1 MQGKYEKIY
10 HYEKSQIK
18 GEIWYML
25 FSLMKYE
32 KKIIMKKQ
40 ISFYLIHYFFT
51 HESQFFSA

>member
-32 KKIIMKKQ
+32 KKNYYEKADFILFN
-40 ISFYLIHYFFT
+40 SLLFH
-51 HESQFFSA
+51 S